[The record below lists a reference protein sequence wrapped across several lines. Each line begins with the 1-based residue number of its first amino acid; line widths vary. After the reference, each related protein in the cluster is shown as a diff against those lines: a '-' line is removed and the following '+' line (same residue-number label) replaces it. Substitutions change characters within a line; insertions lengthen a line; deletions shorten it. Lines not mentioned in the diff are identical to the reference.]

1 MTHQIVGFRPKRS
14 ARQAIYRT
22 KQYYEEGYIYV
33 VDLDLEKYFDTVNH
47 DLLIKMLRETVKDEI
62 VISL

>member
-33 VDLDLEKYFDTVNH
+33 VDLRFGEVL
-47 DLLIKMLRETVKDEI
+47 
-62 VISL
+62 